1 MWNRFTEPSRRV
13 VFFAQEEAAR
23 LGENSV
29 GTEHLLLGLTR
40 DNDSVAARILERLG
54 TSSKLI
60 RAEIEE
66 QVTRGPGNLGQ
77 DMQLTPGGKRVI
89 DFAYEEAM
97 RSHNNY
103 IGTEHL
109 LLGVLRE
116 EEEMGGRVLREAG
129 VSLERARAELIKM
142 QEGLGP

>member
-40 DNDSVAARILERLG
+40 DNDTVAVRILERLG

-60 RAEIEE
+60 RAELEK

-77 DMQLTPGGKRVI
+77 DMQLTPGGRRVI
-89 DFAYEEAM
+89 EFADEE
-97 RSHNNY
+97 RTSTHDNY

-109 LLGVLRE
+109 LLGVIRE
-116 EEEMGGRVLREAG
+116 EEELGGRVLRGAG
-129 VSLERARAELIKM
+129 VSLERARAVMLQM

>member
-13 VFFAQEEAAR
+13 IYFAQEEAAR

-40 DNDSVAARILERLG
+40 EEDTVAARILERLG
-54 TSSKLI
+54 TSSKRV
-60 RAEIEE
+60 RAEIEK

-77 DMQLTPGGKRVI
+77 DMQLTPGSKQVI
-89 DFAYEEAM
+89 DFAYEEAK

-116 EEEMGGRVLREAG
+116 EEELGGRVLREAG
-129 VSLERARAELIKM
+129 VSLERARAELLKM